1 MVGSI
6 FGVDAG
12 RQVQAVSACTGRE
25 RSAITQI
32 ADGGRVGRRERSQ
45 RRLEK
50 PWARAIVAPSVSWA
64 RSCAALDMES
74 IMQIMLPPVPPARA
88 LPSCHGGRRGSGGAV
103 ADQSEHE

>member
-1 MVGSI
+1 
-6 FGVDAG
+6 VDAG
-12 RQVQAVSACTGRE
+12 RQVQALAACTGRE

-74 IMQIMLPPVPPARA
+74 T
-88 LPSCHGGRRGSGGAV
+88 S
-103 ADQSEHE
+103 